1 MQSAFSF
8 FFFNIQEFI
17 TIQGRRSKL
26 RSEFRGSLEDIFSN
40 LSSTLSKGRL
50 EPKSTMAADI
60 VTIGDSWLSLAI
72 SRGMI
77 EPMRDLEGQDWFAGL
92 DDKWKVRQTY
102 LLCS

>member
-1 MQSAFSF
+1 
-8 FFFNIQEFI
+8 
-17 TIQGRRSKL
+17 
-26 RSEFRGSLEDIFSN
+26 
-40 LSSTLSKGRL
+40 
-50 EPKSTMAADI
+50 MAADI